1 MEGKNR
7 GLTSKAADKI
17 FEVASNRELNAITII
32 NSSDVNNAQN
42 ANLNSIIP
50 TVNSSEQANQSVINN
65 KSEVDNVKNATLI
78 DNMDYIQL
86 NDNNPENDA
95 LLNEQLT
102 ENDKKFISILKY
114 VYDKSHKISGI
125 FRKVLWFIIS
135 RSFGLVFNLI
145 AATES
150 LILSIVKIP
159 YNFVKDFIYFMK
171 NTYTNMDFSPLTE
184 EQYNSRHYLFKSRDK

>member
-7 GLTSKAADKI
+7 GLTSKAADEI

-42 ANLNSIIP
+42 ANLNSIIS

-102 ENDKKFISILKY
+102 DNDKKFISILKY
-114 VYDKSHKISGI
+114 VYDKSKKISGI

-171 NTYTNMDFSPLTE
+171 NTYTNMDFTELTK
-184 EQYNSRHYLFKSRDK
+184 EQYKARENVKIFYN